1 MRHHRFNRPHIHP
14 PHLTPDQTIWLLF
27 DKNLR
32 PRIKNYLFQCALATL
47 SLVAI
52 LLIQNAVFS
61 AAIVV
66 AVASTAFTVFV
77 FPDSIASG
85 PRRLLGGQV
94 VAILSA
100 LVFIGLLQ
108 IPAVEQI
115 APGTQYATN
124 VAAGLAVGLGIL
136 IMVATNTEHPPAAGV
151 TLGLVMDSWQWS
163 AVAFVLI
170 GALVFTV
177 IRALL
182 RPRLINLL

>member
-1 MRHHRFNRPHIHP
+1 M
-14 PHLTPDQTIWLLF
+14 LF

-32 PRIKNYLFQCALATL
+32 PRLKNYLLQCALATL

-66 AVASTAFTVFV
+66 AVASTACTVFV

-85 PRRLLGGQV
+85 PRRLLGGQI
-94 VAILSA
+94 VAILSGLA
-100 LVFIGLLQ
+100 FIVLLQ

-115 APGTQYATN
+115 AAGTQYATD

-136 IMVATNTEHPPAAGV
+136 LMVATNTEHPPAAGV
-151 TLGLVMDSWQWS
+151 TLGLVLDSWQWS
-163 AVAFVLI
+163 AVIFVLAS
-170 GALVFTV
+170 ALIFTA
-177 IRALL
+177 IRIIL
-182 RPRLINLL
+182 RGRLINLM